1 MEGWYY
7 IYIETCM
14 QPHLYV
20 NHILFHIYVQMVNWA
35 ILACL
40 LVAQIL
46 FVSGK
51 SVFSGSSP
59 PGLRVQQTGIGS
71 HVAKSPVSS
80 TKPTDSDSLTST
92 TSSETAETTDSS
104 SSKADPKI
112 RQVKHDSSSVILVAV
127 VGVIIFGLAVVG
139 ILVAVYC
146 YIRVSRNK
154 RAADHQET
162 RVLNS
167 RRKGANPQEFSS
179 ESL

>member
-1 MEGWYY
+1 
-7 IYIETCM
+7 
-14 QPHLYV
+14 
-20 NHILFHIYVQMVNWA
+20 MVNWA

-40 LVAQIL
+40 LLAQIL

-59 PGLRVQQTGIGS
+59 PDLRVQTGIGS

-154 RAADHQET
+154 KAADHLET